1 MNKFKSKTVSIEKII
16 DELGKLSVSK
26 RLYVI
31 EKTMKNIR
39 IAEEENELELASS
52 ALLSEYEDDVELTI
66 FTQID
71 TDNFYEAR

>member
-1 MNKFKSKTVSIEKII
+1 MSIEKII